1 MQEARFPC
9 GLDLESSTA
18 EELVVTEVTTSSFL
32 PLVHQEPA
40 EKRAAEKKM
49 DKLGSKTIT

>member
-32 PLVHQEPA
+32 PLVPGEPA
-40 EKRAAEKKM
+40 GEKKM